1 MWLSSSVELTDDD
14 LLRFLFIDAAI
25 LQTVVFSF
33 GDSSSKGNCARLSK
47 DGVQGDDDEE
57 EDDEEEK
64 LEMGEPVRIA
74 PDDGEV
80 DRR

>member
-14 LLRFLFIDAAI
+14 LLRFLFKDAAI
-25 LQTVVFSF
+25 LQTAVISF
-33 GDSSSKGNCARLSK
+33 GDSSSKGDCARLST
-47 DGVQGDDDEE
+47 DGDDEAEDE
-57 EDDEEEK
+57 DEEEK
-64 LEMGEPVRIA
+64 LEMGEPVRMA